1 MSRKLFYAY
10 LAGGILAVI
19 LLIYQLAAG
28 HESID
33 QTLILLNGMLAL
45 ALFYMAYK
53 VRREK
58 DDKDLM

>member
-10 LAGGILAVI
+10 LAGGILAII
-19 LLIYQLAAG
+19 LLIYQLAAE